1 MVMTLIDSQ
10 LHYYGR
16 LKMLR
21 QGNNQMKKILCD
33 VRYLKITL

>member
-10 LHYYGR
+10 LHYYGH

-21 QGNNQMKKILCD
+21 QGKQPDEENL
-33 VRYLKITL
+33 V